1 MLRNTMSNRL
11 IANTDTIAA
20 IATAPGKGGVG
31 IVRVSG
37 NLSRFIAEKILKR
50 PPKISESHKAIYSDF
65 LNLNNSQNNSV
76 IDAGISIFFNQPN
89 SFTGE
94 DVLELQGH
102 GGPVVLGML
111 LDQVLALGARLAKP
125 GEFTERAFL
134 NHKLDLAEAEAVAD
148 LINAQS
154 EEAAKSAI
162 KSLQGYFSKE
172 INLLVEELIKLR
184 LYVEAAIDFPE
195 EEIDFLTNSHV
206 LKNAEDLLKN
216 LQKLLHQA
224 KKGELLQTGMTVV
237 IAGRPNA
244 GKSSLLNLL
253 SGKDSAIVTP
263 IPGTTRDVLKE
274 SIAIEGVPLHILDTA
289 GIRVTQDLIEQE
301 GVKRAHKAISQAD
314 RVLLV
319 IDALDLLENKFDL
332 EKIRQEIFPDNL
344 DFVSTLEGETALKA
358 KPKGREG
365 ENIPMTYVINKIDV
379 LNHDQKLTLFSHDIV
394 SPLVGETGPKMKS
407 RDREGV
413 PILKISAK
421 TGEGLDNFKKHLLA
435 CVGLD
440 QLDQGQENL
449 FSARKRHLVCI
460 EQAID
465 YLNQA
470 ISQLKHHQAGELFAE
485 DCRLA
490 QESLNQITGEFTSDD
505 LLGRIFSS
513 FCIGK

>member
-1 MLRNTMSNRL
+1 MSNRL
-11 IANTDTIAA
+11 IAKPETIAA

-37 NLSRFIAEKILKR
+37 NLSRSIAEKILRR

-65 LNLNNSQNNSV
+65 LNLNLNHSENNSANHPV
-76 IDAGISIFFNQPN
+76 IDAGIAIFFNQPN

-102 GGPVVLGML
+102 GGPVVMGML
-111 LDQVLALGARLAKP
+111 LDQVLNLGARLAKP

-154 EEAAKSAI
+154 EQAARAAVQ
-162 KSLQGYFSKE
+162 SLQGYFSKE

-195 EEIDFLTNSHV
+195 EEIDFLTDSHV
-206 LKNAEDLLKN
+206 LKNSEDLLKN

-224 KKGELLQTGMTVV
+224 KKGELLQTGMTLV

-253 SGKDSAIVTP
+253 SGKDSAIVTN

-301 GVKRAHKAISQAD
+301 GVKRAHKAMGQAD
-314 RVLLV
+314 RILLV
-319 IDALDLLENKFDL
+319 IDALDLCENNFDLDFAL
-332 EKIRQEIFPDNL
+332 EKITQEIFPENL
-344 DFVSTLEGETALKA
+344 
-358 KPKGREG
+358 REG
-365 ENIPMTYVINKIDV
+365 VKTPITYVVNKIDQLKPNQIQN
-379 LNHDQKLTLFSHDIV
+379 LNLKINNQKNNLTNNQI
-394 SPLVGETGPKMKS
+394 
-407 RDREGV
+407 
-413 PILKISAK
+413 IKISAK
-421 TGEGLDNFKKHLLA
+421 TSEGLENFKKHLLA

-440 QLDQGQENL
+440 QGQESL

-460 EQAID
+460 EQAIN

-490 QESLNQITGEFTSDD
+490 QEALNQITGEFTSDD

>member
-1 MLRNTMSNRL
+1 MKRVIKTE
-11 IANTDTIAA
+11 IKTETIAA

-31 IVRVSG
+31 IIRISG
-37 NLSRFIAEKILKR
+37 ELSRLIAGKILRR
-50 PPKISESHKAIYSDF
+50 PPKLSGNSAGNNPENNKAIYSDF
-65 LNLNNSQNNSV
+65 LKLDLLNQQEIGV
-76 IDAGISIFFNQPN
+76 IDAGISIFFQAPN

-154 EEAAKSAI
+154 EEAAKSAM

-172 INLLVEELIKLR
+172 VNLLVEELIKLR

-206 LKNAEDLLKN
+206 LKNSEDLLKN

-224 KKGELLQTGMTVV
+224 KKGELLQTGMSVV
-237 IAGRPNA
+237 LAGRPNA

-301 GVKRAHKAISQAD
+301 GVKRAYKAIGQAD
-314 RVLLV
+314 RVLLM
-319 IDALDLLENKFDL
+319 IDALDLFKNKFDL
-332 EKIRQEIFPDNL
+332 EKIRQEILP
-344 DFVSTLEGETALKA
+344 VI
-358 KPKGREG
+358 
-365 ENIPMTYVINKIDV
+365 NIPITYVINKIDQLDSDQIQE
-379 LNHDQKLTLFSHDIV
+379 LNLKINN
-394 SPLVGETGPKMKS
+394 PENK
-407 RDREGV
+407 
-413 PILKISAK
+413 IIKISAK
-421 TGEGLDNFKKHLLA
+421 TAEGLENLKKHLLI
-435 CVGLD
+435 CMGLD
-440 QLDQGQENL
+440 LNQENI

-490 QESLNQITGEFTSDD
+490 QEALNQITGEFTSDD